1 MNYLSQNKLKEWRE
15 ANTPRECP
23 IFKIKLKKKFR
34 RMSADQQYNQVMF
47 IIIKTILSKQYI
59 STIASEKEVYE
70 YRTSVAMTRMR
81 KNEI

>member
-1 MNYLSQNKLKEWRE
+1 
-15 ANTPRECP
+15 
-23 IFKIKLKKKFR
+23 
-34 RMSADQQYNQVMF
+34 MSEDQQYNQVMF

-59 STIASEKEVYE
+59 STSASEKEVYE